1 MTTGHLY
8 QGLNQSTKGFFM
20 FVLNKNHWFLTM
32 CDTAAASQIKESR
45 PETTIEFSTRLL
57 SLLYSIQYK
66 SDVMRSVRSPCHNK
80 MQTTTTLHTLD
91 IKSLAVNFAPAS
103 WEKTTCKI
111 LENPRK

>member
-1 MTTGHLY
+1 
-8 QGLNQSTKGFFM
+8 
-20 FVLNKNHWFLTM
+20 M

-103 WEKTTCKI
+103 WEIFSKSLNTP
-111 LENPRK
+111 ENELFLRKGQTFRQRYID

>member
-1 MTTGHLY
+1 
-8 QGLNQSTKGFFM
+8 
-20 FVLNKNHWFLTM
+20 M

-103 WEKTTCKI
+103 WGKTCKI